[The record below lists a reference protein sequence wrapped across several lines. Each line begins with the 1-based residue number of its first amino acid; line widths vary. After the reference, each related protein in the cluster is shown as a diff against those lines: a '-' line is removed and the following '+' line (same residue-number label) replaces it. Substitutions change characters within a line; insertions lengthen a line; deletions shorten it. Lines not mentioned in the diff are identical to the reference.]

1 MKKIFYYFKKLNK
14 TALAAGFV
22 AISFLAVLPAMA
34 QLTYYTNQGAFQ
46 AAAPPLDTED
56 FETGN
61 VPPAGVQ
68 VCNDP
73 ISISSNDSCFSPN
86 DIHDGIEIGSSSG
99 SGIAILGAGFF
110 TVNNASTVAGS
121 NVFVDT
127 TDVIFTYGHNQVFA
141 VGMDFSN
148 GGYPSVF
155 NINIYGTGDVLLGST
170 TVNIAAADTFWGVIS
185 SNVITRI
192 NVESTA
198 GNLGEVFDNIQFG
211 PPPPLVEVP
220 TMTEWGMMI
229 FMILA
234 GMGSIYFMRRYNR
247 TS

>member
-1 MKKIFYYFKKLNK
+1 MKKIFNYFQRLNK
-14 TALAAGFV
+14 TAVTAGLI
-22 AISFLAVLPAMA
+22 AISFLIAAPAMA

-46 AAAPPLDTED
+46 ADAPPLDTED

-61 VPPAGVQ
+61 VAPGSAQ

-73 ISISSNDSCFSPN
+73 IGISSNDSCFSPN

-99 SGIAILGAGFF
+99 SGIVILGSGFF
-110 TVNNASTVAGS
+110 TVNNASTVAGA
-121 NVFVDT
+121 NVFLDT

-148 GGYPSVF
+148 GGYPAVF

-170 TVNIAAADTFWGVIS
+170 TANIAAADTFWGVLS
-185 SNVITRI
+185 RHVITRI

-220 TMTEWGMMI
+220 TITEWGMMI

-234 GMGSIYFMRRYNR
+234 GFISVYYLRAGRQV
-247 TS
+247 